1 MIVSLSGQGKEQ
13 EEQENPG
20 VVYQIFQLTTG
31 KIIAKNNGVGFM
43 TDEGLIVELIDP
55 CEIQYMQSPQ
65 GLMINFLPLG
75 MFTGQTRLSVNS
87 NDIIWE
93 NEVKES
99 MIDSYKKALQ
109 DFKLKGGKTEESD
122 IIIAEK
128 IILK

>member
-1 MIVSLSGQGKEQ
+1 MIVNLDSNQDKE
-13 EEQENPG
+13 NKRPN
-20 VVYQIFQLTTG
+20 IFILQLITG
-31 KIIAKNNGVGFM
+31 KIICKIEN
-43 TDEGLIVELIDP
+43 LISNEIIDP

-65 GLMINFLPLG
+65 GLMINFLPVG
-75 MFTGQTRLSVNS
+75 MFTGGTRLNIGD
-87 NDIIWE
+87 NNIIWME
-93 NEVKES
+93 QAKES